1 MINTEKDNK
10 DFDSTNFVLFLIK
23 WWKPLLIVGLI
34 AIIASFVFSLPYFIT
49 PKYKSTVVLFPTSTN
64 SISKALMSENA
75 GPDQD
80 VLEFGEE
87 EQAEQML
94 QILSSNMIRDKVIAK
109 YNLLEH
115 YNIDTASK
123 YKKTMLYKE
132 YESNV
137 KFRRTE
143 FMAVEISV
151 LDTDPQMAANI
162 ANDIA
167 ELLDSTKNRMQKERA
182 QKAFAI
188 VEAEY
193 LQLKNEVKE
202 MEDSLSVLR
211 SLGVHDYES
220 QSEMINR
227 QLAIEIAKGNTRGVR
242 ALEDKLEI
250 LAKYGGPY
258 VSLRDALE
266 HEKKQ
271 LSHIKS
277 KYEEAKV
284 DANEELPHK
293 FIVNYA
299 FKAEKK
305 SYPIRWLIMV
315 VATLSS
321 VLLTLIVII
330 IFENLAKN
338 FDFKKKKKNLIHNT
352 SSGNYEE
359 NEGKDIGL
367 NNSKEIKKNF
377 HDKTLLINKEK
388 RKKNIEDSSNK
399 IETKNRTIYM
409 DNFFNNFNLLNLL
422 YKWKWHLVIIVVIA
436 VVLSAIF
443 SGPFFITPKF
453 KSYAILYPSNVFPY
467 SDESETEQMLQ
478 LIQGRDIQDS
488 LIRIYNLADHYK
500 IDSSYKYFYSTVL
513 WEYSKNVS
521 IKKTEFE
528 SIRIEV
534 LDTDPYIAKNMIE
547 EMIRLYNEKVRSL
560 HKKKFYEVMINYKK
574 LLDHKRFVLDS
585 IQKRIHELA
594 TEYGLLD
601 YKSQSEEVTKGFLR
615 TVDGSNAAR
624 INTPEVLKLKE
635 NIEKKGSELL
645 VLTELARSES
655 DGYSEFK
662 LDYDNALLA
671 YNREYTHC
679 TVVTKPYIA
688 DKKSYPVR
696 WVIVLV
702 SAFAAI
708 IFALIVIAIIENT
721 RLKKANTGS

>member
-1 MINTEKDNK
+1 MAYTEEENT

-23 WWKPLLIVGLI
+23 WWKPLCIVAAI
-34 AIIASFVFSLPYFIT
+34 AIIASFVFSSPYFIT
-49 PKYKSTVVLFPTSTN
+49 PKYKSTVILFPVSTN

-75 GPDQD
+75 GSEQD
-80 VLEFGEE
+80 VMEFGEE
-87 EQAEQML
+87 EQTEQLL
-94 QILSSNMIRDKVIAK
+94 QILHSNLIRDNVIAK
-109 YNLLEH
+109 YNLMDH
-115 YNIDTASK
+115 YDIDSASR
-123 YKKTMLYKE
+123 YKKTYLFE
-132 YESNV
+132 QYESNV

-182 QKAFAI
+182 IRAYRI

-193 LQLKNEVKE
+193 LQLKGEVRE

-211 SLGVHDYES
+211 GFGVHDYES

-250 LAKYGGPY
+250 LALYGGPY

-284 DANEELPHK
+284 DATEELPHK
-293 FIVNYA
+293 FVVNYA

-305 SYPIRWLIMV
+305 SYPIRWLIV
-315 VATLSS
+315 VVSTISAL
-321 VLLTLIVII
+321 LLTLIVII
-330 IFENLAKN
+330 VLENLLKN
-338 FDFKKKKKNLIHNT
+338 FDLKKKKYHSIISAPEK
-352 SSGNYEE
+352 YENVVE
-359 NEGKDIGL
+359 TKVEQQIQ
-367 NNSKEIKKNF
+367 
-377 HDKTLLINKEK
+377 KEK
-388 RKKNIEDSSNK
+388 EVKHQVVNEVSEKERVVKTDESTSNK
-399 IETKNRTIYM
+399 IETKKHTIYM
-409 DNFFNNFNLLNLL
+409 DNFFNNFNLLNLFI
-422 YKWKWHLVIIVVIA
+422 KWKWHLLIIVVIA

-453 KSYAILYPSNVFPY
+453 KSYAVLYPSNVFPY

-488 LIRIYNLADHYK
+488 LIRMFNLADHYE
-500 IDSSYKYFYSTVL
+500 IDSTYKYFYSSIL
-513 WEYSKNVS
+513 WEYGNNVS
-521 IKKTEFE
+521 IRKTEFE

-534 LDTDPYIAKNMIE
+534 LDSDPYIARNMIN
-547 EMIRLYNEKVRSL
+547 EMIRLYNLKVRAL
-560 HKKKFYEVMINYKK
+560 HKSKFYEVMINYKGI
-574 LLDHKRFVLDS
+574 LDEKRFVLDS
-585 IQKRIHELA
+585 IQKRIYVLA

-615 TVDGSNAAR
+615 TVDGSNASR
-624 INTPEVLKLKE
+624 INTPEVLKLKD
-635 NIEKKGSELL
+635 NIENKGAELL

-662 LDYDNALLA
+662 LDYDEALLS
-671 YNREYTHC
+671 YNREFTHC
-679 TVVTKPYIA
+679 TVVTKPYVA

-696 WVIVLV
+696 WMIVLF
-702 SAFAAI
+702 SAFAVFL
-708 IFALIVIAIIENT
+708 FALIIVAIIENT
-721 RLKKANTGS
+721 RFKKANATS